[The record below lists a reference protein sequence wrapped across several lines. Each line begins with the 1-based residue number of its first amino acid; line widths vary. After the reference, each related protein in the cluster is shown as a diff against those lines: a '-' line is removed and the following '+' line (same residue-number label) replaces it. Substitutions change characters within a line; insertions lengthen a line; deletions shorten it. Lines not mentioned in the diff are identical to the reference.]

1 MTDERQ
7 RILQL
12 RKELHEHNYKYYV
25 LNQPEISDQEF
36 DFMMKELQELE
47 ARHEDMFDPNSP
59 TQRWVATLIRS
70 LRRLRINIQC
80 CRWLTHTARR
90 KWPTSITALRKGLM
104 VKTLKYAVN

>member
-47 ARHEDMFDPNSP
+47 AEI
-59 TQRWVATLIRS
+59 A
-70 LRRLRINIQC
+70 
-80 CRWLTHTARR
+80 
-90 KWPTSITALRKGLM
+90 KGLAELEGM
-104 VKTLKYAVN
+104 L